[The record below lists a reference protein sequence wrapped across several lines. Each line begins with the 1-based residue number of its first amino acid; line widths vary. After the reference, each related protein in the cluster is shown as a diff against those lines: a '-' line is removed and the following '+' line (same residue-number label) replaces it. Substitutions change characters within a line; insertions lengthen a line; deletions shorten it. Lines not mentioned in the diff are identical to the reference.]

1 MANILHISRT
11 MDIGGAEKIVYQL
24 ATDLKEEFD
33 SVHIASTGGLWED
46 ELKKQGIQHHKILDV
61 ESKSPKTLAK
71 NFKILSSIIKKHK
84 IDIIHTHHRM
94 AAFYA
99 RLLMYLFPKV
109 KHVYTAHNIFDN
121 RLKLYKYSVQGAR
134 VIAVSIAVK
143 EHLKKQLNL
152 NNVEIIYNGIKVD
165 NSKET
170 SSEVTDFTGVK
181 IGFIGRLDYQKGV
194 DLLIKSL
201 ARLDYSDYK
210 MYIIGAGQMENELK
224 ELVSTYEL
232 TSNVEFLGYR
242 DDISALINSFDF
254 LVFPSR
260 FEGFGLALA
269 ETFLREKTAVVT
281 NILGFRDLISEDNSV
296 IVESENIDE
305 IKEGIELLI
314 RDEEK
319 RITLGQKARVSTL
332 DMVKYDIFLKKYSL
346 VYKNSK

>member
-1 MANILHISRT
+1 M
-11 MDIGGAEKIVYQL
+11 
-24 ATDLKEEFD
+24 
-33 SVHIASTGGLWED
+33 
-46 ELKKQGIQHHKILDV
+46 DV

-281 NILGFRDLISEDNSV
+281 NILGFSDLINENNSV
-296 IVESENIDE
+296 VVESENIDK

-332 DMVKYDIFLKKYSL
+332 DMVKYDVFLKKYSL

>member
-46 ELKKQGIQHHKILDV
+46 ELKKNGIQHHKILDV
-61 ESKSPKTLAK
+61 ESKSPKTLAT
-71 NFKILSSIIKKHK
+71 NFKILSSIIKKYK

-170 SSEVTDFTGVK
+170 SSEVTDFTGTK

-194 DLLIKSL
+194 DILIKSL

-210 MYIIGAGQMENELK
+210 MYIIGA
-224 ELVSTYEL
+224 
-232 TSNVEFLGYR
+232 
-242 DDISALINSFDF
+242 
-254 LVFPSR
+254 
-260 FEGFGLALA
+260 
-269 ETFLREKTAVVT
+269 
-281 NILGFRDLISEDNSV
+281 
-296 IVESENIDE
+296 
-305 IKEGIELLI
+305 
-314 RDEEK
+314 
-319 RITLGQKARVSTL
+319 
-332 DMVKYDIFLKKYSL
+332 
-346 VYKNSK
+346 

>member
-46 ELKKQGIQHHKILDV
+46 ELKKNGIQHHKILDV

-71 NFKILSSIIKKHK
+71 NFKILSSIIRKHK

-109 KHVYTAHNIFDN
+109 KHIYTAHNIFDN

-152 NNVEIIYNGIKVD
+152 NNVEIIYNGIKAD

-201 ARLDYSDYK
+201 ARLAYSGYK

-224 ELVSTYEL
+224 ELVSTYKL
-232 TSNVEFLGYR
+232 NSNVEFLGYR

-281 NILGFRDLISEDNSV
+281 NILGFSDLISKDNSV

-332 DMVKYDIFLKKYSL
+332 VMVEYGVFLKKYSR

>member
-1 MANILHISRT
+1 
-11 MDIGGAEKIVYQL
+11 
-24 ATDLKEEFD
+24 
-33 SVHIASTGGLWED
+33 
-46 ELKKQGIQHHKILDV
+46 
-61 ESKSPKTLAK
+61 
-71 NFKILSSIIKKHK
+71 
-84 IDIIHTHHRM
+84 M

-170 SSEVTDFTGVK
+170 SSEVTDFKGTK

-194 DLLIKSL
+194 DILIKSL

-210 MYIIGAGQMENELK
+210 MYIIGTGQMENELK
-224 ELVSTYEL
+224 ELVSTYKL
-232 TSNVEFLGYR
+232 NSNVEFLGYR
-242 DDISALINSFDF
+242 DNISALINSFEF

-281 NILGFRDLISEDNSV
+281 NIVGFSDLINKDNSV

-305 IKEGIELLI
+305 IKDGIELLI
-314 RDEEK
+314 RDEKK
-319 RITLGQKARVSTL
+319 RITLGKTARISTL
-332 DMVKYDIFLKKYSL
+332 DMVEYDVFLKKYL
-346 VYKNSK
+346 QVYKNIK

>member
-305 IKEGIELLI
+305 IKDGIELLI

-332 DMVKYDIFLKKYSL
+332 DMVKYDVFLKKYSL

>member
-165 NSKET
+165 NSIET
-170 SSEVTDFTGVK
+170 SSEVTDFKGTK

-194 DLLIKSL
+194 DILIKSL

-210 MYIIGAGQMENELK
+210 MYIIGTGQMENELK
-224 ELVSTYEL
+224 ELVSTYKL
-232 TSNVEFLGYR
+232 NSNVEFFGYR
-242 DDISALINSFDF
+242 DNISALINSFEF

-281 NILGFRDLISEDNSV
+281 NIVGFSDLINKDNSV

-305 IKEGIELLI
+305 IKDGIELLI
-314 RDEEK
+314 RDEKK
-319 RITLGQKARVSTL
+319 RITLGKTARISTL
-332 DMVKYDIFLKKYSL
+332 DMVEYDVFLKKYL
-346 VYKNSK
+346 QVYKNIK

>member
-170 SSEVTDFTGVK
+170 SSEVTDFKGTK

-194 DLLIKSL
+194 DILIKSL

-210 MYIIGAGQMENELK
+210 MYIIGTGQMENELK
-224 ELVSTYEL
+224 ELVSTYKL
-232 TSNVEFLGYR
+232 NSNVECLGYR
-242 DDISALINSFDF
+242 DNISALINSFEF

-281 NILGFRDLISEDNSV
+281 NIVGFSDLINKDNSV

-305 IKEGIELLI
+305 IKDGIELLI
-314 RDEEK
+314 RDEKK
-319 RITLGQKARVSTL
+319 RITLGKTARISTL
-332 DMVKYDIFLKKYSL
+332 DMVEYDVFLKKYL
-346 VYKNSK
+346 QVYKNIK